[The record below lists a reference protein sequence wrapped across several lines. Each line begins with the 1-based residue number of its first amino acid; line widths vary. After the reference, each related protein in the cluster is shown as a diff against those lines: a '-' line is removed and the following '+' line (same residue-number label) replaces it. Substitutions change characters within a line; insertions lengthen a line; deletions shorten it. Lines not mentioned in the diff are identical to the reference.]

1 MFKVFN
7 NNCPTYLQEYFHRT
21 PEVHNYNLRGSN
33 YDFQLPPPKT
43 NFLERSFSYQGA
55 NAWNQL
61 SNQIHEIRDL
71 ASFKRVISEDTLSSL
86 GQIFTWLVLYY
97 YIVNYDCY

>member
-21 PEVHNYNLRGSN
+21 SEVHNYNLRGSN
-33 YDFQLPPPKT
+33 YDFQLTLPKT
-43 NFLERSFSYQGA
+43 KCLKRSFSYRGA

-61 SNQIHEIRDL
+61 SNQIRDL
-71 ASFKRVISEDTLSSL
+71 RDLGLLLRVEDAHDVTKALRVFRDL
-86 GQIFTWLVLYY
+86 EF
-97 YIVNYDCY
+97 